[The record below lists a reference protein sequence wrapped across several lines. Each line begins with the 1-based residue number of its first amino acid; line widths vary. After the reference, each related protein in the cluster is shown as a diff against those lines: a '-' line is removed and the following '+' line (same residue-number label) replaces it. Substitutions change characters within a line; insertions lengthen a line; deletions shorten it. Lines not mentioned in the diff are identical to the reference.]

1 MTIRRQ
7 YSLPNCTLVLEGLS
21 DGSAASQL
29 EMRPVLSILMSAE
42 CYLTGLGEPLSGGR
56 EFFESLVRAVS
67 SYAQEFMSGV
77 HYPDRYGPN
86 LGMVQLHRID
96 GNSHRLSVIP
106 AEAGSAT
113 QIDRKTELS
122 ALVDLTTVQL
132 FDLVEAIDQF
142 FADTQTLPELSLQLT
157 PISKRYIKSAEP
169 LAKRSLPA
177 VVGVSSL
184 ALAAMAFFLVPV
196 PGVQRPRDP
205 VPQPNA
211 AGKNLGTPNSG
222 GSGSPNPNPTPP
234 AGGLLPGNQ
243 TPKAESSSP
252 NPNPAP
258 QSNTSPVS
266 PSATPQSNT
275 SPVSPSATPQ
285 SNTSPVSPSATPQ
298 SNTSPVSPSATPQ
311 SNTSPESTPSPV
323 SEGLASPE
331 VAAVPITDAAQI
343 ELLKGK
349 LSQQIDG
356 VLKTKPAVDTELV
369 YRVSV
374 AKDGAIVGYKSENP
388 AAVDRSEA
396 PLSELLYKP
405 VGTRPPAEPLADF
418 RVVIA
423 PGGTVAVTPW

>member
-7 YSLPNCTLVLEGLS
+7 YSLPNCSLVLEGLS

-29 EMRPVLSILMSAE
+29 DMRPVLSILMSAE
-42 CYLTGLGEPLSGGR
+42 CYVTGIGEPLTGGR

-96 GNSHRLSVIP
+96 GNSHRLTVLST
-106 AEAGSAT
+106 EAGSAT
-113 QIDRKTELS
+113 QIDQKTELS
-122 ALVDLTTVQL
+122 AEVDLTTVQL

-169 LAKRSLPA
+169 LAQRSLPA

-211 AGKNLGTPNSG
+211 AGQNLGTPNPGS
-222 GSGSPNPNPTPP
+222 SGSPNPNPTP
-234 AGGLLPGNQ
+234 AADGLLPGAK
-243 TPKAESSSP
+243 TPKTESTSP

-258 QSNTSPVS
+258 T
-266 PSATPQSNT
+266 AD
-275 SPVSPSATPQ
+275 A
-285 SNTSPVSPSATPQ
+285 
-298 SNTSPVSPSATPQ
+298 SPVSPSATPQ

-323 SEGLASPE
+323 SEGLASPGA
-331 VAAVPITDAAQI
+331 VAGPITDAAEI

-356 VLKTKPAVDTELV
+356 VLKNKPAVETELV

-374 AKDGAIVGYKSENP
+374 AKDGAIVGYKSENS
-388 AAVDRSEA
+388 AAVARSDA

-405 VGTRPPAEPLADF
+405 IGTRPPAEPLADF
-418 RVVIA
+418 RVVFA
-423 PGGTVAVTPW
+423 PGGTVVVIPW

>member
-29 EMRPVLSILMSAE
+29 DIRPVLSILMSAE
-42 CYLTGLGEPLSGGR
+42 CYVTGLGEPLSGGR

-86 LGMVQLHRID
+86 VGMVQLHRID
-96 GNSHRLSVIP
+96 GNVHRLTVLP
-106 AEAGSAT
+106 ASTGSAT
-113 QIDRKTELS
+113 QIDQKTELS
-122 ALVDLTTVQL
+122 AKVDLTTVQL

-157 PISKRYIKSAEP
+157 PISKRYVKSAEP

-196 PGVQRPRDP
+196 PEVQRQRDP
-205 VPQPNA
+205 VPQPNP
-211 AGKNLGTPNSG
+211 AGQNQGTPNPG

-234 AGGLLPGNQ
+234 AGGLLPGTQ
-243 TPKAESSSP
+243 TPNAESISP
-252 NPNPAP
+252 TPSPAP
-258 QSNTSPVS
+258 QSDAS
-266 PSATPQSNT
+266 PSATP
-275 SPVSPSATPQ
+275 PSDD
-285 SNTSPVSPSATPQ
+285 
-298 SNTSPVSPSATPQ
+298 SPSATPQ

-323 SEGLASPE
+323 AEGLASPE
-331 VAAVPITDAAQI
+331 AAPQPITDPGEI
-343 ELLKGK
+343 ELLRGK

-356 VLKTKPAVDTELV
+356 VVKNQPPVDAELV

-374 AKDGAIVGYKSENP
+374 AQDGAIVGYKPENS
-388 AAVDRSEA
+388 AAVDRSET

-418 RVVIA
+418 RVVWA
-423 PGGTVAVTPW
+423 PDGTVQVTPW

>member
-29 EMRPVLSILMSAE
+29 DIRPVLSILMSAE
-42 CYLTGLGEPLSGGR
+42 CYVTGLGEPLTGGR

-96 GNSHRLSVIP
+96 GNLHRLTVLP
-106 AEAGSAT
+106 ASTGSPT
-113 QIDRKTELS
+113 QIDEKTELS
-122 ALVDLTTVQL
+122 AKVDLTTVQL

-157 PISKRYIKSAEP
+157 PISRRYIKSAEP

-196 PGVQRPRDP
+196 PEVQRQRDP
-205 VPQPNA
+205 VPQPNP
-211 AGKNLGTPNSG
+211 AGQNQGTPNPG

-234 AGGLLPGNQ
+234 ADGLLPGNQ
-243 TPKAESSSP
+243 TPNAESSSP
-252 NPNPAP
+252 TPSPAP
-258 QSNTSPVS
+258 QPDAS
-266 PSATPQSNT
+266 PSATPQS
-275 SPVSPSATPQ
+275 S
-285 SNTSPVSPSATPQ
+285 
-298 SNTSPVSPSATPQ
+298 
-311 SNTSPESTPSPV
+311 TSPESTPSPV
-323 SEGLASPE
+323 AEGLASPE
-331 VAAVPITDAAQI
+331 AAPAPITDPGQI
-343 ELLKGK
+343 ELLRGK

-356 VLKTKPAVDTELV
+356 VVKNQPPVDAELV

-374 AKDGAIVGYKSENP
+374 AQDGAIVGYKSENS
-388 AAVDRSEA
+388 AAVARSET

-418 RVVIA
+418 RVVLA
-423 PGGTVAVTPW
+423 SDGTVQVSPW

>member
-29 EMRPVLSILMSAE
+29 ETRPVLSILMSAE
-42 CYLTGLGEPLSGGR
+42 CYVTGIGQPLTGGR

-86 LGMVQLHRID
+86 LSMVQFHRID
-96 GNSHRLSVIP
+96 GNSHRLTVLP
-106 AEAGSAT
+106 ASTGSTT
-113 QIDRKTELS
+113 QIDQKTELS
-122 ALVDLTTVQL
+122 AVVDLTTVQL

-196 PGVQRPRDP
+196 PEVQRPRDP

-211 AGKNLGTPNSG
+211 AGQNLGTPNPG
-222 GSGSPNPNPTPP
+222 GSGSPNPNPTP
-234 AGGLLPGNQ
+234 AADGLLPGNR
-243 TPKAESSSP
+243 TPNTEPSSP
-252 NPNPAP
+252 TPIPAP
-258 QSNTSPVS
+258 TADASPL
-266 PSATPQSNT
+266 
-275 SPVSPSATPQ
+275 
-285 SNTSPVSPSATPQ
+285 
-298 SNTSPVSPSATPQ
+298 ATPQ

-323 SEGLASPE
+323 SEGSPSPGA
-331 VAAVPITDAAQI
+331 AAVPITDAAEI
-343 ELLKGK
+343 EVLKGK

-356 VLKTKPAVDTELV
+356 VLKNQPAVETELV

-374 AKDGAIVGYKSENP
+374 AKDGAIVGYKSENS
-388 AAVDRSEA
+388 AAVARSEA

-405 VGTRPPAEPLADF
+405 VGTRASAEPLADF
-418 RVVIA
+418 RVVFA

>member
-29 EMRPVLSILMSAE
+29 DMRPVLSILMSAE
-42 CYLTGLGEPLSGGR
+42 CYVSGLAEPLTGGR

-86 LGMVQLHRID
+86 LGMVQLHKMD
-96 GNSHRLSVIP
+96 GNSHRLTVLP
-106 AEAGSAT
+106 ASTGSGT
-113 QIDRKTELS
+113 EIVEKTELS
-122 ALVDLTTVQL
+122 AEVDLTTVQL

-196 PGVQRPRDP
+196 PEVQRPRDP
-205 VPQPNA
+205 VPQPNP
-211 AGKNLGTPNSG
+211 AGQNLGTPNSG
-222 GSGSPNPNPTPP
+222 GSGSPNPNPTRP
-234 AGGLLPGNQ
+234 GDGLLPGDK
-243 TPKAESSSP
+243 TPKAEPISP
-252 NPNPAP
+252 QATPAP
-258 QSNTSPVS
+258 QSDASPLAV
-266 PSATPQSNT
+266 
-275 SPVSPSATPQ
+275 
-285 SNTSPVSPSATPQ
+285 
-298 SNTSPVSPSATPQ
+298 PQ

-323 SEGLASPE
+323 SEGLPSPGA
-331 VAAVPITDAAQI
+331 AAVPITDPAEI

-349 LSQQIDG
+349 LSQEIDG
-356 VLKTKPAVDTELV
+356 VLKNKPAVDAELV
-369 YRVSV
+369 YRVSM
-374 AKDGAIVGYKSENP
+374 AKDGAIVGYKSENS
-388 AAVDRSEA
+388 AAVDRSEM
-396 PLSELLYKP
+396 PFSELLYKP
-405 VGTRPPAEPLADF
+405 IGSRPPAEALADF
-418 RVVIA
+418 RVVVA
-423 PGGTVAVTPW
+423 PGGTVQVSPW

>member
-21 DGSAASQL
+21 DGSATSQL
-29 EMRPVLSILMSAE
+29 DKRPVLSILMSAE
-42 CYLTGLGEPLSGGR
+42 CYVTGLGEPLSGGR
-56 EFFESLVRAVS
+56 EFFESLVRVVS

-96 GNSHRLSVIP
+96 GNLHRLTVLP
-106 AEAGSAT
+106 TETGSPS
-113 QIDRKTELS
+113 QIAQKTELS
-122 ALVDLTTVQL
+122 AKVDLTTVQL

-157 PISKRYIKSAEP
+157 PISKRYVKSAEP

-196 PGVQRPRDP
+196 PEVQRPRDP

-211 AGKNLGTPNSG
+211 GGQNLGTPTPG
-222 GSGSPNPNPTPP
+222 GSGSPNPNPTPE
-234 AGGLLPGNQ
+234 ADGLLPRTQ
-243 TPKAESSSP
+243 TPNAESSSP
-252 NPNPAP
+252 TPIPAP
-258 QSNTSPVS
+258 QSDASPL
-266 PSATPQSNT
+266 
-275 SPVSPSATPQ
+275 
-285 SNTSPVSPSATPQ
+285 
-298 SNTSPVSPSATPQ
+298 ATPQ
-311 SNTSPESTPSPV
+311 SNTSPESTPTPV

-331 VAAVPITDAAQI
+331 VAAVPITDPGEI

-356 VLKTKPAVDTELV
+356 VVKNKPPVDAELV

-374 AKDGAIVGYKSENP
+374 AQDGAIVGYKSENS
-388 AAVDRSEA
+388 AAVDISET

-405 VGTRPPAEPLADF
+405 VGSRPPAEPLADF
-418 RVVIA
+418 RVVFA
-423 PGGTVAVTPW
+423 PDGKVEVTPW

>member
-298 SNTSPVSPSATPQ
+298 SNTSP
-311 SNTSPESTPSPV
+311 ESTPSPV

>member
-21 DGSAASQL
+21 DGSSASQL
-29 EMRPVLSILMSAE
+29 DIRPVLSILMSAE
-42 CYLTGLGEPLSGGR
+42 CYVTGLGQPLSGGR
-56 EFFESLVRAVS
+56 EFFESLVRVVS

-96 GNSHRLSVIP
+96 GNLHRLTVLP
-106 AEAGSAT
+106 ASTGSPS
-113 QIDRKTELS
+113 QIDQKTELS
-122 ALVDLTTVQL
+122 AKVDLTTVQL

-157 PISKRYIKSAEP
+157 PISKRYVKSAEP

-177 VVGVSSL
+177 IVGVSSL

-196 PGVQRPRDP
+196 PEVQRPRDP

-211 AGKNLGTPNSG
+211 GGQNLGTPNPG
-222 GSGSPNPNPTPP
+222 GSGSPNPNPTP
-234 AGGLLPGNQ
+234 AADGLLPEDQ
-243 TPKAESSSP
+243 TPNAESSSP
-252 NPNPAP
+252 TPIPAP
-258 QSNTSPVS
+258 QSDASPV
-266 PSATPQSNT
+266 
-275 SPVSPSATPQ
+275 
-285 SNTSPVSPSATPQ
+285 
-298 SNTSPVSPSATPQ
+298 ATPQ
-311 SNTSPESTPSPV
+311 SNTSPETTPSPV

-331 VAAVPITDAAQI
+331 VAAVRISDPGEI

-356 VLKTKPAVDTELV
+356 VVKNKPPVNAELV

-374 AKDGAIVGYKSENP
+374 AQDGAIVGYKSENS
-388 AAVDRSEA
+388 AAVDTSET

-405 VGTRPPAEPLADF
+405 VGSRPPAEPLADF
-418 RVVIA
+418 RVVFA
-423 PGGTVAVTPW
+423 PDGKVQVTPW

>member
-29 EMRPVLSILMSAE
+29 DMRPVLSILMSAE
-42 CYLTGLGEPLSGGR
+42 CYVMGIREPLTGGR

-86 LGMVQLHRID
+86 LGMVQLHKID
-96 GNSHRLSVIP
+96 GNSHRLTILP
-106 AEAGSAT
+106 ASTGSGTEIAE
-113 QIDRKTELS
+113 KTELS
-122 ALVDLTTVQL
+122 AEVDLTTVQL

-196 PGVQRPRDP
+196 PGIQRPRDP
-205 VPQPNA
+205 VPQPNP
-211 AGKNLGTPNSG
+211 AGQNLGTPNSG
-222 GSGSPNPNPTPP
+222 GSGSPNPNPTP
-234 AGGLLPGNQ
+234 AADGLLPGNT
-243 TPKAESSSP
+243 TPKAKSTSR
-252 NPNPAP
+252 PAP
-258 QSNTSPVS
+258 QSDAS

-275 SPVSPSATPQ
+275 SS
-285 SNTSPVSPSATPQ
+285 
-298 SNTSPVSPSATPQ
+298 
-311 SNTSPESTPSPV
+311 ESTPSPV
-323 SEGLASPE
+323 SEALPTPGAIAL
-331 VAAVPITDAAQI
+331 PITDPAEI
-343 ELLKGK
+343 DLLKGK
-349 LSQQIDG
+349 LSQEIDA
-356 VLKTKPAVDTELV
+356 VLKNKPAVNMELV
-369 YRVSV
+369 YRVSM
-374 AKDGAIVGYKSENP
+374 AKDGAIVGYKSENS
-388 AAVDRSEA
+388 AAVDRSET
-396 PLSELLYKP
+396 PFSDLLYKP
-405 VGTRPPAEPLADF
+405 IGSRPPAEPLADF
-418 RVVIA
+418 RVVVA

>member
-7 YSLPNCTLVLEGLS
+7 YSLPNCSLVLEGLS

-29 EMRPVLSILMSAE
+29 DMRPVLSILMSAE
-42 CYLTGLGEPLSGGR
+42 CYVTGIGEPLTGGR

-96 GNSHRLSVIP
+96 GNSHRLTVLST
-106 AEAGSAT
+106 EAGSAT
-113 QIDRKTELS
+113 QIDQKTELS
-122 ALVDLTTVQL
+122 AEVDLTTVQL

-157 PISKRYIKSAEP
+157 PISKRYIKSVEP

-184 ALAAMAFFLVPV
+184 ALAAMAFFLVPI
-196 PGVQRPRDP
+196 PEIQRPRNP
-205 VPQPNA
+205 VPQPNP
-211 AGKNLGTPNSG
+211 AGQNVGTPNSA

-234 AGGLLPGNQ
+234 ADGLLPGN
-243 TPKAESSSP
+243 P
-252 NPNPAP
+252 NPTPIP
-258 QSNTSPVS
+258 S

-275 SPVSPSATPQ
+275 A
-285 SNTSPVSPSATPQ
+285 
-298 SNTSPVSPSATPQ
+298 
-311 SNTSPESTPSPV
+311 PESTPSPV
-323 SEGLASPE
+323 SEALPTPGA
-331 VAAVPITDAAQI
+331 AAVPITDPAEI
-343 ELLKGK
+343 DLLKGK
-349 LSQQIDG
+349 LSQEIDG
-356 VLKTKPAVDTELV
+356 VLKNKPAVVNTELV

-374 AKDGAIVGYKSENP
+374 AKDGAIVGYMSENS
-388 AAVDRSEA
+388 AAVDRSET
-396 PLSELLYKP
+396 PFSELLYKP
-405 VGTRPPAEPLADF
+405 IGSRPPAESLADF
-418 RVVIA
+418 RVVVA

>member
-1 MTIRRQ
+1 
-7 YSLPNCTLVLEGLS
+7 
-21 DGSAASQL
+21 
-29 EMRPVLSILMSAE
+29 MSAE
-42 CYLTGLGEPLSGGR
+42 CYVTGLGEPLTGGR

-86 LGMVQLHRID
+86 LSMVQLHRID
-96 GNSHRLSVIP
+96 GNSHRLTVLP
-106 AEAGSAT
+106 ASTGSTT
-113 QIDRKTELS
+113 QIDQKTELS
-122 ALVDLTTVQL
+122 AVVDLTTVQL

-169 LAKRSLPA
+169 LAQRSLPA

-196 PGVQRPRDP
+196 PEVQRPRDP

-211 AGKNLGTPNSG
+211 AGQNLGTPNPG
-222 GSGSPNPNPTPP
+222 GSGSPNPNPTP
-234 AGGLLPGNQ
+234 AADGLLPGDK
-243 TPKAESSSP
+243 TPSP
-252 NPNPAP
+252 AATGEP
-258 QSNTSPVS
+258 SPL
-266 PSATPQSNT
+266 
-275 SPVSPSATPQ
+275 
-285 SNTSPVSPSATPQ
+285 
-298 SNTSPVSPSATPQ
+298 ATPQ
-311 SNTSPESTPSPV
+311 SNTSPESTPSPL
-323 SEGLASPE
+323 SEGLASPGA
-331 VAAVPITDAAQI
+331 AAVPITDVAEI

-356 VLKTKPAVDTELV
+356 VLKNKPAVDTELV

-374 AKDGAIVGYKSENP
+374 GKDGAIVGYKSENS
-388 AAVDRSEA
+388 AAVARSEA

-418 RVVIA
+418 RVVFA
-423 PGGTVAVTPW
+423 PGGTVVVTPW

>member
-29 EMRPVLSILMSAE
+29 DIRPVLSILMSAE
-42 CYLTGLGEPLSGGR
+42 CYVTGLGEPLSGGR

-86 LGMVQLHRID
+86 VGMVQLHRID
-96 GNSHRLSVIP
+96 GNLHRLTVLP
-106 AEAGSAT
+106 ASTGSAT
-113 QIDRKTELS
+113 QIDQKTELS
-122 ALVDLTTVQL
+122 AKVDLTTVQL

-196 PGVQRPRDP
+196 PEVQRQRDP
-205 VPQPNA
+205 VPQPNP
-211 AGKNLGTPNSG
+211 AGQNLGTPNSG
-222 GSGSPNPNPTPP
+222 GSGSPNPNPTP
-234 AGGLLPGNQ
+234 AADGLLPGNR
-243 TPKAESSSP
+243 TPNTEPSSP
-252 NPNPAP
+252 TPSPAP
-258 QSNTSPVS
+258 QSEAS
-266 PSATPQSNT
+266 PSAI
-275 SPVSPSATPQ
+275 
-285 SNTSPVSPSATPQ
+285 
-298 SNTSPVSPSATPQ
+298 PQ

-323 SEGLASPE
+323 SEGLASPDA
-331 VAAVPITDAAQI
+331 AAVPITDPAEI
-343 ELLKGK
+343 ELLKGQ

-356 VLKTKPAVDTELV
+356 VVKNQPPADAELV

-374 AKDGAIVGYKSENP
+374 AQDGAIVGYKSENS

-405 VGTRPPAEPLADF
+405 IGTRPPAEPLADF

-423 PGGTVAVTPW
+423 PGGTVVVTPW

>member
-21 DGSAASQL
+21 DGSASSQL
-29 EMRPVLSILMSAE
+29 EMRPVLSILMSVE
-42 CYLTGLGEPLSGGR
+42 CYVTGLGEPLSGGR
-56 EFFESLVRAVS
+56 EFFESLVRNVS

-86 LGMVQLHRID
+86 LGMVQLHKID
-96 GNSHRLSVIP
+96 GNSHRLTVIP
-106 AEAGSAT
+106 AGSDSAT

-122 ALVDLTTVQL
+122 AQVDLTTVQL

-177 VVGVSSL
+177 AVGVSSL
-184 ALAAMAFFLVPV
+184 AMAAMAFFLVPV
-196 PGVQRPRDP
+196 PEVQRPRDP
-205 VPQPNA
+205 VPQPNP
-211 AGKNLGTPNSG
+211 AGQNLGTPNSG
-222 GSGSPNPNPTPP
+222 GSGSPNPNPTP
-234 AGGLLPGNQ
+234 AGEGLLGDK
-243 TPKAESSSP
+243 TPKAVESTSP
-252 NPNPAP
+252 TPSTSP
-258 QSNTSPVS
+258 QSETSPL
-266 PSATPQSNT
+266 ATPQSNI
-275 SPVSPSATPQ
+275 
-285 SNTSPVSPSATPQ
+285 
-298 SNTSPVSPSATPQ
+298 
-311 SNTSPESTPSPV
+311 SPESTPSPV
-323 SEGLASPE
+323 AEGLASPGATA
-331 VAAVPITDAAQI
+331 VAITDPAEI
-343 ELLKGK
+343 DLLKGK

-356 VLKTKPAVDTELV
+356 VLKNQPAVAAELV

-374 AKDGAIVGYKSENP
+374 AKDGAIVGYKSENS
-388 AAVDRSEA
+388 AAVDRSQA

-423 PGGTVAVTPW
+423 PGGTAAVTPW

>member
-21 DGSAASQL
+21 DGSASSQL
-29 EMRPVLSILMSAE
+29 EMRPVLSILMSVE
-42 CYLTGLGEPLSGGR
+42 CYVTGLGEPLSGGR
-56 EFFESLVRAVS
+56 EFFESLVRNVS

-96 GNSHRLSVIP
+96 GNSHRLTVLP

-113 QIDRKTELS
+113 QIDRKPEVS
-122 ALVDLTTVQL
+122 AQVDLTTVQL

-184 ALAAMAFFLVPV
+184 AMAAMAFFLVPV
-196 PGVQRPRDP
+196 PEVQRPRDP
-205 VPQPNA
+205 VPQPNP
-211 AGKNLGTPNSG
+211 AGQNLGTPNSG
-222 GSGSPNPNPTPP
+222 GSGSPNPNPTP
-234 AGGLLPGNQ
+234 AADGLLGDK
-243 TPKAESSSP
+243 TPKVVESSSP
-252 NPNPAP
+252 TPSTSP
-258 QSNTSPVS
+258 QSDTSPL
-266 PSATPQSNT
+266 ATPQSNI
-275 SPVSPSATPQ
+275 
-285 SNTSPVSPSATPQ
+285 
-298 SNTSPVSPSATPQ
+298 
-311 SNTSPESTPSPV
+311 SPESTPTPV
-323 SEGLASPE
+323 AEGLASPG
-331 VAAVPITDAAQI
+331 AAVVAITDPAEI
-343 ELLKGK
+343 DLLKGK

-356 VLKTKPAVDTELV
+356 VLKNQPAVAAELV

-374 AKDGAIVGYKSENP
+374 AKDGAIVGYKSENS

-423 PGGTVAVTPW
+423 PGGTAAVTPW

>member
-29 EMRPVLSILMSAE
+29 DMRPVLSILMSAE
-42 CYLTGLGEPLSGGR
+42 CYVKGLGEPLSGGR

-86 LGMVQLHRID
+86 LSMVQLHRID
-96 GNSHRLSVIP
+96 GNSHRLTVLP

-113 QIDRKTELS
+113 QIDRKTEIS
-122 ALVDLTTVQL
+122 AEVDLTTVQL

-184 ALAAMAFFLVPV
+184 ALAAMAFFLVPM
-196 PGVQRPRDP
+196 PQVQRPRDP
-205 VPQPNA
+205 VPQPNP
-211 AGKNLGTPNSG
+211 AGQNQGTPNPG
-222 GSGSPNPNPTPP
+222 GSGSPTPNPRP
-234 AGGLLPGNQ
+234 ADGLLPGNK
-243 TPKAESSSP
+243 TPNPESSSP
-252 NPNPAP
+252 TPSPAP
-258 QSNTSPVS
+258 QSDASP
-266 PSATPQSNT
+266 Q
-275 SPVSPSATPQ
+275 
-285 SNTSPVSPSATPQ
+285 
-298 SNTSPVSPSATPQ
+298 
-311 SNTSPESTPSPV
+311 STPSSV
-323 SEGLASPE
+323 SEGLSSPGA
-331 VAAVPITDAAQI
+331 AAVPITDAAEI

-349 LSQQIDG
+349 LSQQVDG
-356 VLKTKPAVDTELV
+356 VLKDKPAVDGELV

-374 AKDGAIVGYKSENP
+374 AKDGAIVGYKPQNS

-405 VGTRPPAEPLADF
+405 IGTRPPAEPLADF

>member
-29 EMRPVLSILMSAE
+29 DIRPVLSILMSAE
-42 CYLTGLGEPLSGGR
+42 CYVKGLGEPLTGGR

-86 LGMVQLHRID
+86 VGMVQLHRID
-96 GNSHRLSVIP
+96 GNLHRLTVLP
-106 AEAGSAT
+106 ASTGSPT
-113 QIDRKTELS
+113 QIDQKTELS
-122 ALVDLTTVQL
+122 AKVDLTTVQL

-157 PISKRYIKSAEP
+157 PISRRYVKSAEP

-196 PGVQRPRDP
+196 PEVQRPRDP
-205 VPQPNA
+205 VPQPNP
-211 AGKNLGTPNSG
+211 AGQNQGTPNPG

-234 AGGLLPGNQ
+234 ADGLLPGTQ
-243 TPKAESSSP
+243 TPNAESLSP
-252 NPNPAP
+252 TPIPAP
-258 QSNTSPVS
+258 LPDASPL
-266 PSATPQSNT
+266 ATPQS
-275 SPVSPSATPQ
+275 S
-285 SNTSPVSPSATPQ
+285 
-298 SNTSPVSPSATPQ
+298 
-311 SNTSPESTPSPV
+311 TSPESTPTPV
-323 SEGLASPE
+323 AEGLASPE
-331 VAAVPITDAAQI
+331 VAAVPITDPGEI
-343 ELLKGK
+343 ELLRGK

-356 VLKTKPAVDTELV
+356 VVKDKPPVDAELV

-374 AKDGAIVGYKSENP
+374 AQDGAIVGYKPENS
-388 AAVDRSEA
+388 AAVDRSET

-405 VGTRPPAEPLADF
+405 IGTRPPAEPLADF
-418 RVVIA
+418 RVVWA
-423 PGGTVAVTPW
+423 PDGTVQVTPW

>member
-21 DGSAASQL
+21 DGSAARQL
-29 EMRPVLSILMSAE
+29 DIRPVLSILMSAE
-42 CYLTGLGEPLSGGR
+42 CYVTGLREPLSGGR

-86 LGMVQLHRID
+86 VGMVQLHRID
-96 GNSHRLSVIP
+96 GNSHRLTVLP
-106 AEAGSAT
+106 AETASAT
-113 QIDRKTELS
+113 QIDQKTELS
-122 ALVDLTTVQL
+122 AQVDLTTVQL

-184 ALAAMAFFLVPV
+184 ALAAMAFFLVPI
-196 PGVQRPRDP
+196 PEIQRPRDP
-205 VPQPNA
+205 VPQPNP

-222 GSGSPNPNPTPP
+222 GSGSPNPNPAPT
-234 AGGLLPGNQ
+234 ADGLLPGNKI
-243 TPKAESSSP
+243 PKAEPSSP

-258 QSNTSPVS
+258 T
-266 PSATPQSNT
+266 AD
-275 SPVSPSATPQ
+275 A
-285 SNTSPVSPSATPQ
+285 
-298 SNTSPVSPSATPQ
+298 SPVSPSATPQ
-311 SNTSPESTPSPV
+311 SNTSPESTPSATPQSNTSPESTPSPV
-323 SEGLASPE
+323 SQGLASPG
-331 VAAVPITDAAQI
+331 AAAAPITDAAQI
-343 ELLKGK
+343 DLLKGK
-349 LSQQIDG
+349 LSQQVDG
-356 VLKTKPAVDTELV
+356 VLKNKPAVDTELV

-374 AKDGAIVGYKSENP
+374 AKDGAIVGYKSENS
-388 AAVDRSEA
+388 AAVARSEA

-418 RVVIA
+418 RVVVA
-423 PGGTVAVTPW
+423 PGGTVVVTPW

>member
-29 EMRPVLSILMSAE
+29 DIRPVLSILMSAE
-42 CYLTGLGEPLSGGR
+42 CYVTGLGEPLSGGR
-56 EFFESLVRAVS
+56 DFFESLVRAVS

-86 LGMVQLHRID
+86 VGMVQLHKIE
-96 GNSHRLSVIP
+96 GNLHRLTVLP
-106 AEAGSAT
+106 ASTGSPT
-113 QIDRKTELS
+113 QIDQKTELS
-122 ALVDLTTVQL
+122 AKVDLTTVQL

-157 PISKRYIKSAEP
+157 PISRRYVKSAEP

-196 PGVQRPRDP
+196 PEVQRQRDP
-205 VPQPNA
+205 VRQPNP
-211 AGKNLGTPNSG
+211 AGQNQGTPNPG

-234 AGGLLPGNQ
+234 ADGLLPGTQ
-243 TPKAESSSP
+243 TPNAESISP
-252 NPNPAP
+252 TPSPAP
-258 QSNTSPVS
+258 QPDAS
-266 PSATPQSNT
+266 PSATPQS
-275 SPVSPSATPQ
+275 S
-285 SNTSPVSPSATPQ
+285 
-298 SNTSPVSPSATPQ
+298 
-311 SNTSPESTPSPV
+311 TSPESTRSPV
-323 SEGLASPE
+323 AEGLASPD
-331 VAAVPITDAAQI
+331 AASLPITDPAQI
-343 ELLKGK
+343 ELLRGK

-356 VLKTKPAVDTELV
+356 VVKNQPPVDAELV

-374 AKDGAIVGYKSENP
+374 AQDGAIVGYKSENS
-388 AAVDRSEA
+388 AAVERSET

-405 VGTRPPAEPLADF
+405 VGSRPPAEALADF
-418 RVVIA
+418 RVVLA
-423 PGGTVAVTPW
+423 PDGTVQVSPW

>member
-21 DGSAASQL
+21 DGSATSL
-29 EMRPVLSILMSAE
+29 LDKRPVLSILMSAE
-42 CYLTGLGEPLSGGR
+42 CYVTGLAEPLSGGR
-56 EFFESLVRAVS
+56 EFFESLVRVVS

-96 GNSHRLSVIP
+96 GNLHRLTVLP
-106 AEAGSAT
+106 ASTGSPS
-113 QIDRKTELS
+113 QIDQKTEVS
-122 ALVDLTTVQL
+122 AKVDLTTVQL

-157 PISKRYIKSAEP
+157 PVSKRYVKSAEP

-196 PGVQRPRDP
+196 PEVQRPRDP

-211 AGKNLGTPNSG
+211 GGQNLGTPTPG
-222 GSGSPNPNPTPP
+222 GSGSPNPNPAPE
-234 AGGLLPGNQ
+234 ADGLLPRTQ
-243 TPKAESSSP
+243 TPNAESSSP
-252 NPNPAP
+252 TPIPAPQPDASPLAAP
-258 QSNTSPVS
+258 QSNTL
-266 PSATPQSNT
+266 
-275 SPVSPSATPQ
+275 
-285 SNTSPVSPSATPQ
+285 
-298 SNTSPVSPSATPQ
+298 
-311 SNTSPESTPSPV
+311 PETAPSPV

-331 VAAVPITDAAQI
+331 AAAVPITDPGEI

-356 VLKTKPAVDTELV
+356 VVKNKPPVDAELV

-374 AKDGAIVGYKSENP
+374 AQDGAIVGYKSENS
-388 AAVDRSEA
+388 AAVDTSET

-405 VGTRPPAEPLADF
+405 VGSRPPAEPLADF
-418 RVVIA
+418 RVVFT
-423 PGGTVAVTPW
+423 PDGNVQVTPW

>member
-29 EMRPVLSILMSAE
+29 DIRPVLSILMSAE
-42 CYLTGLGEPLSGGR
+42 CYVTGLGEPLSGGR

-96 GNSHRLSVIP
+96 GNSHRLTVLP

-122 ALVDLTTVQL
+122 AEVDLTTVQL

-196 PGVQRPRDP
+196 PEVQRPRDP
-205 VPQPNA
+205 VPQPNP
-211 AGKNLGTPNSG
+211 AGQNLGTPNPG
-222 GSGSPNPNPTPP
+222 GSGSPNPDPTP
-234 AGGLLPGNQ
+234 AADGLLPGDK
-243 TPKAESSSP
+243 TPQAVESSSP
-252 NPNPAP
+252 TPSASP
-258 QSNTSPVS
+258 QSDTSPL
-266 PSATPQSNT
+266 ATPQSNI
-275 SPVSPSATPQ
+275 
-285 SNTSPVSPSATPQ
+285 
-298 SNTSPVSPSATPQ
+298 
-311 SNTSPESTPSPV
+311 SPESTPSPV
-323 SEGLASPE
+323 AEGLASPE
-331 VAAVPITDAAQI
+331 AAAVPITDPAEI
-343 ELLKGK
+343 DLLKGK
-349 LSQQIDG
+349 LSEQIDG
-356 VLKTKPAVDTELV
+356 VLKNQPAVDTELV

-374 AKDGAIVGYKSENP
+374 AKDGAIVGYKSENS

-396 PLSELLYKP
+396 PLSQLLYKP
-405 VGTRPPAEPLADF
+405 VGTRPPQEPLADF
-418 RVVIA
+418 RVVFA

>member
-21 DGSAASQL
+21 DGSSASQL
-29 EMRPVLSILMSAE
+29 DKRPVLSILMSAE
-42 CYLTGLGEPLSGGR
+42 CYVTGLGEPLSGGR
-56 EFFESLVRAVS
+56 EFFESLVRVVS

-96 GNSHRLSVIP
+96 GNLHRLTVLP
-106 AEAGSAT
+106 ASTGSPS
-113 QIDRKTELS
+113 QIDQKTELS
-122 ALVDLTTVQL
+122 AKVDLTTVQL

-157 PISKRYIKSAEP
+157 PISKRYVKSVEP

-196 PGVQRPRDP
+196 PEVQRPRDP

-211 AGKNLGTPNSG
+211 GGQNLGTPTPG
-222 GSGSPNPNPTPP
+222 GSGSPNPNPTPE
-234 AGGLLPGNQ
+234 ADGLLPGAQ
-243 TPKAESSSP
+243 TPNAESISP
-252 NPNPAP
+252 TPVPAPQSEASPLAAP
-258 QSNTSPVS
+258 QSNTSPE
-266 PSATPQSNT
+266 TT
-275 SPVSPSATPQ
+275 R
-285 SNTSPVSPSATPQ
+285 
-298 SNTSPVSPSATPQ
+298 
-311 SNTSPESTPSPV
+311 SPV

-331 VAAVPITDAAQI
+331 AAAVPISDPGEI

-356 VLKTKPAVDTELV
+356 VVKNKPPVDAELV

-374 AKDGAIVGYKSENP
+374 AQDGAIVGYKSENS
-388 AAVDRSEA
+388 AAVERSET

-405 VGTRPPAEPLADF
+405 VGSRPPAEPLADF
-418 RVVIA
+418 RVVFA
-423 PGGTVAVTPW
+423 PDGNVQVTPW

>member
-21 DGSAASQL
+21 DGSAASHL
-29 EMRPVLSILMSAE
+29 DIRPVLSILMSAE
-42 CYLTGLGEPLSGGR
+42 CYVTGLREPLSGGR
-56 EFFESLVRAVS
+56 DFFESLVRAVS

-96 GNSHRLSVIP
+96 GNLHRLTVLP
-106 AEAGSAT
+106 ASTGSPS
-113 QIDRKTELS
+113 QIDQKTELS
-122 ALVDLTTVQL
+122 AKVDLTTVQL

-157 PISKRYIKSAEP
+157 PISRRYVKSAEP

-196 PGVQRPRDP
+196 PEVQRPRDP

-211 AGKNLGTPNSG
+211 GGQNLGTPNPG
-222 GSGSPNPNPTPP
+222 GSGSPDPNPTP
-234 AGGLLPGNQ
+234 AADGLLPGTQ
-243 TPKAESSSP
+243 TPNAESISP
-252 NPNPAP
+252 TPSPAP
-258 QSNTSPVS
+258 QPDDS
-266 PSATPQSNT
+266 PSATPQS
-275 SPVSPSATPQ
+275 S
-285 SNTSPVSPSATPQ
+285 
-298 SNTSPVSPSATPQ
+298 
-311 SNTSPESTPSPV
+311 TSPESTPSPV

-331 VAAVPITDAAQI
+331 VAAVPITDPGEI
-343 ELLKGK
+343 ELLRGK

-356 VLKTKPAVDTELV
+356 VVKDKPPVDAELV

-374 AKDGAIVGYKSENP
+374 AQDGALVGYKSENS
-388 AAVDRSEA
+388 AAVDRSET

-405 VGTRPPAEPLADF
+405 IGSRPPAEPLADF
-418 RVVIA
+418 RVVLA
-423 PGGTVAVTPW
+423 PDGTVQVTPW

>member
-21 DGSAASQL
+21 DGSASSQL
-29 EMRPVLSILMSAE
+29 EMRPVLSILMSVE
-42 CYLTGLGEPLSGGR
+42 CYVTGLGEPLSGGR
-56 EFFESLVRAVS
+56 EFFESLVRNVS

-96 GNSHRLSVIP
+96 GNSHRLTVLP

-113 QIDRKTELS
+113 QIDRKPEVS
-122 ALVDLTTVQL
+122 AQVDLTTVQL

-184 ALAAMAFFLVPV
+184 AMAAMAFFLVPV
-196 PGVQRPRDP
+196 PEVQRPRDP
-205 VPQPNA
+205 VPQPNP
-211 AGKNLGTPNSG
+211 AGQNLGTPNSG
-222 GSGSPNPNPTPP
+222 GSGSPNPNPTP
-234 AGGLLPGNQ
+234 AADGLLGDK
-243 TPKAESSSP
+243 TPKVVESTSP
-252 NPNPAP
+252 TPSTSP
-258 QSNTSPVS
+258 QSDTSPL
-266 PSATPQSNT
+266 ATPQSNI
-275 SPVSPSATPQ
+275 
-285 SNTSPVSPSATPQ
+285 
-298 SNTSPVSPSATPQ
+298 
-311 SNTSPESTPSPV
+311 SPESTPTPV
-323 SEGLASPE
+323 AEGLASPG
-331 VAAVPITDAAQI
+331 AAVVAITDPAEI
-343 ELLKGK
+343 DLLKGK

-356 VLKTKPAVDTELV
+356 VLKNQPAVAAELV

-374 AKDGAIVGYKSENP
+374 AKDGAIVGYKSENS

-423 PGGTVAVTPW
+423 PGGTAAVTPW

>member
-29 EMRPVLSILMSAE
+29 DIRPVLSILMSAE
-42 CYLTGLGEPLSGGR
+42 CYVKGLGEPLTGGR

-96 GNSHRLSVIP
+96 GNLHRLTVLP
-106 AEAGSAT
+106 ASTGSPT
-113 QIDRKTELS
+113 QIDQKTELS
-122 ALVDLTTVQL
+122 AKVDLTTVQL

-157 PISKRYIKSAEP
+157 PISRRYIKSAEP
-169 LAKRSLPA
+169 LAKRTLPA

-196 PGVQRPRDP
+196 PEVQRQRDP
-205 VPQPNA
+205 VPQPNP
-211 AGKNLGTPNSG
+211 AGQNQGTPNPG

-234 AGGLLPGNQ
+234 ADGLLPGTQ
-243 TPKAESSSP
+243 TPNAESLSP
-252 NPNPAP
+252 TPIPAP
-258 QSNTSPVS
+258 QPDAS
-266 PSATPQSNT
+266 PSATPQS
-275 SPVSPSATPQ
+275 S
-285 SNTSPVSPSATPQ
+285 
-298 SNTSPVSPSATPQ
+298 
-311 SNTSPESTPSPV
+311 TSPESTPTPV
-323 SEGLASPE
+323 AEGLASPD
-331 VAAVPITDAAQI
+331 VAALPITDPGEI
-343 ELLKGK
+343 DLLRGK

-356 VLKTKPAVDTELV
+356 VVKDKPPVDAELV

-374 AKDGAIVGYKSENP
+374 AQDGAIVGYKPENS
-388 AAVDRSEA
+388 AAVDRSET

-405 VGTRPPAEPLADF
+405 IGTRLPAEPLADF
-418 RVVIA
+418 RVVLA
-423 PGGTVAVTPW
+423 PGGSVVVTPW

>member
-29 EMRPVLSILMSAE
+29 DIRPVLSILMSAE
-42 CYLTGLGEPLSGGR
+42 CYVKGLGEPLTGGR

-86 LGMVQLHRID
+86 AGMVQLHRID
-96 GNSHRLSVIP
+96 GNLHRLTVLP
-106 AEAGSAT
+106 ASTGSAT
-113 QIDRKTELS
+113 QIDQKTELS
-122 ALVDLTTVQL
+122 AKVDLTTVQL

-157 PISKRYIKSAEP
+157 PISRRYIKSAEP

-196 PGVQRPRDP
+196 PEVQRQRDP
-205 VPQPNA
+205 VPQPNP
-211 AGKNLGTPNSG
+211 AGQNQGTPNPG

-234 AGGLLPGNQ
+234 ADGLLPGTQ
-243 TPKAESSSP
+243 TPNAGSLSP
-252 NPNPAP
+252 TPIPAP
-258 QSNTSPVS
+258 QPDAS
-266 PSATPQSNT
+266 PSPTPQS
-275 SPVSPSATPQ
+275 S
-285 SNTSPVSPSATPQ
+285 
-298 SNTSPVSPSATPQ
+298 
-311 SNTSPESTPSPV
+311 TSPESTPSPV
-323 SEGLASPE
+323 AEGLASPE
-331 VAAVPITDAAQI
+331 VAAVPITDPGEI
-343 ELLKGK
+343 DLLRGK

-356 VLKTKPAVDTELV
+356 VVKDQPPVDAELV

-374 AKDGAIVGYKSENP
+374 AQDGAIVGYKPENS
-388 AAVDRSEA
+388 AAVERSET

-418 RVVIA
+418 RVVLA
-423 PGGTVAVTPW
+423 PDGTVQVTPW